1 MRRSRA
7 GSVLIDALVALAIL
21 TLVMAGVAQ
30 VTRDSRARHRD
41 IETRRAA
48 LMVARSQLAAVG
60 LESPLTGGM
69 AAGEQDGFIW
79 RLEADLCNDAEGDS
93 AAGRLHCVTVTVRP
107 QNATG
112 PVVVLASRRL
122 APEG

>member
-1 MRRSRA
+1 M
-7 GSVLIDALVALAIL
+7 IDALVALAIL

-48 LMVARSQLAAVG
+48 LMVARSQLASLGFAT
-60 LESPLTGGM
+60 PLTSGPV
-69 AAGEQDGFIW
+69 AGEQDGFIW
-79 RLEADLCNDAEGDS
+79 RLDVDPCADAQGDS
-93 AAGRLHCVTVTVRP
+93 AAGTLYCVMVTVRP
-107 QNATG
+107 QDAAR

-122 APEG
+122 APER

>member
-7 GSVLIDALVALAIL
+7 GSVLIDAMIALAIL
-21 TLVMAGVAQ
+21 ALVLAGVAQ

-48 LMVARSQLAAVG
+48 LMVARSQLAGLGFSTSLAGGAV
-60 LESPLTGGM
+60 T
-69 AAGEQDGFIW
+69 GEQDGFMW
-79 RLEADLCNDAEGDS
+79 RLDTESCADAESDS
-93 AAGRLHCVTVTVRP
+93 AAGRLYCVTVTVRP
-107 QNATG
+107 QDAAR